1 MGKRSSEVVVGD
13 VLMIVET
20 LHTYWRRFPFWVVAL
35 ILSAY
40 IGSRFPDIDQHTN
53 LLTHRSIL
61 THGMLV
67 PLALFLIVFR
77 MKNNLVRDFVLIFM
91 TAVAIHLCFDL
102 FPRAW
107 RGYALIHIPNV
118 GWTPAFVS
126 QVWMF
131 TSIVCCLYASISLIN
146 KGSQGFLLALGT
158 VSIFTYQS
166 LGEARFFAPLITLFI
181 ANAVAIWWKFTPS
194 SQRIKIFG
202 RIIRITVASIRAPVK
217 LLAGSYRIA
226 RDEYDISM
234 VQQLPFHK
242 FLIRVVRRWLTFKSP
257 MGD

>member
-1 MGKRSSEVVVGD
+1 MV
-13 VLMIVET
+13 VET
-20 LHTYWRRFPFWVVAL
+20 LRTHWRRFPFWVAPL

-53 LLTHRSIL
+53 LLIHRSIL
-61 THGMLV
+61 THGLLV

-77 MKNNLVRDFVLIFM
+77 MKNNRVRDFVLIFM

-126 QVWMF
+126 QTWIF
-131 TSIVCCLYASISLIN
+131 ASIVCCLYASISLIN
-146 KGSQGFLLALGT
+146 RGSQILLLILGAI
-158 VSIFTYQS
+158 SIFTYQS
-166 LGEARFFAPLITLFI
+166 LGEARFFGPLITLAA

-202 RIIRITVASIRAPVK
+202 RIIGITAASIRAAVK
-217 LLAGSYRIA
+217 LPASAYRIA

-234 VQQLPFHK
+234 VQRRPFHK
-242 FLIRVVRRWLTFKSP
+242 FLIGVVRRWLTFNRTV
-257 MGD
+257 GG

>member
-1 MGKRSSEVVVGD
+1 MGKRGSGVAVGD
-13 VLMIVET
+13 GSRNFAT
-20 LHTYWRRFPFWVVAL
+20 HWRRFPLWVVPL
-35 ILSAY
+35 ILTAY
-40 IGSRFPDIDQHTN
+40 IGSRFPDIDQHTD
-53 LLTHRSIL
+53 LLTHRSIF
-61 THGMLV
+61 THGLLV
-67 PLALFLIVFR
+67 PLALFLVVSR
-77 MKNNLVRDFVLIFM
+77 MKSNRARDFVLIFM
-91 TAVAIHLCFDL
+91 TAIAIHLCFDL

-107 RGYALIHIPNV
+107 YKHALIHIPNI
-118 GWTPAFVS
+118 GWTPALVS
-126 QVWMF
+126 LAWMF
-131 TSIVCCLYASISLIN
+131 ASAVFCLYACINLIT
-146 KGSQGFLLALGT
+146 KGSRGLLFVSGT
-158 VSIFTYQS
+158 IIIFIYQS
-166 LGEARFFAPLITLFI
+166 FGEARSFAPLITLVA

>member
-1 MGKRSSEVVVGD
+1 MR
-13 VLMIVET
+13 T
-20 LHTYWRRFPFWVVAL
+20 HWRRFPFWVALL

-53 LLTHRSIL
+53 LLIHRSIL
-61 THGMLV
+61 THGLLV

-77 MKNNLVRDFVLIFM
+77 MKNNRVRDFVLIFM

-126 QVWMF
+126 QTWIF
-131 TSIVCCLYASISLIN
+131 ASIVCCLYASISLIN
-146 KGSQGFLLALGT
+146 RGSQILLLILGAI
-158 VSIFTYQS
+158 SIFTYQS
-166 LGEARFFAPLITLFI
+166 LGEARFFGPLITLVA
-181 ANAVAIWWKFTPS
+181 ANAVAIWWKFTPP

-202 RIIRITVASIRAPVK
+202 RIIRVGVGVIRGFMK
-217 LLAGSYRIA
+217 LMGGSYRIA
-226 RDEYDISM
+226 RDEYNIATE
-234 VQQLPFHK
+234 QRRPFHK
-242 FLIRVVRRWLTFKSP
+242 FVIGVVRRWLTFKSP
-257 MGD
+257 IGD